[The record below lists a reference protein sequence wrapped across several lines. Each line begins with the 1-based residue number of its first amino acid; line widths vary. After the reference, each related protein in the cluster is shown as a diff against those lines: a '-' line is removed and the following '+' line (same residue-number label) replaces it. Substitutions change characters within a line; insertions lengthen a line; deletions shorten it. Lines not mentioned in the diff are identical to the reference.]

1 MSLQKINWSQIDT
14 DPFFGDVDLGTQ
26 ENYLKNVY
34 AENLYV
40 SGITAST
47 INVNSSNILTKISG
61 GTDIS
66 VVGGQT
72 GITINN
78 DNPDQIVTISGGT
91 GIQTGGT
98 YPNFSIVN
106 TAPDRTVTISGGTG
120 IQTGGTYP
128 NFTIENILPDQ
139 TVTLTGGTNIEVTGT
154 YPNFGVNFTGT
165 TGSGT
170 PAGNNGEIQFNNNGV
185 FGSSTGFTF
194 GNNSQLDLR
203 GGAHFGVGT
212 PTFFIGTGEHIVE
225 ITATG
230 GTAPLTLIGGSG
242 GVEIWKDAAIGG
254 NFPTK
259 AVWYGAAKPGV
270 SADGDI
276 HFATY
281 NTGQSWQD
289 RIIVNNNTGD
299 VNIVNG
305 LTATTISGDTFFGNG
320 SGLTNVNLFTNT
332 GTTTVDLGGISGGT
346 TLFGKTVQ
354 EIWDL
359 LFFPYEEPLFA
370 SFTVNPSLPTFE
382 VGQSVTAGTKLYTWS
397 VQHPQN
403 LSANTLSII
412 EYTGTTEFRT
422 IDSGFSGTSKTIT
435 TTIPTFSSETPT
447 TQTIY
452 KIEGYNTQGNL
463 FTRSINANWRHRWYY
478 GKYSGSS
485 VTNNEI
491 TGLTTTLVSNV
502 VNNYVTLSP
511 TLNPEYGYFIIPTG
525 LTQPTDL
532 RNSTSGCQGSNV
544 PYTNE
549 GTVIITNTY
558 GLPVTYNIYRT
569 VNLFA
574 GTTNI
579 WFCNN

>member
-26 ENYLKNVY
+26 ENYLKNVFT
-34 AENLYV
+34 ENLYV
-40 SGITAST
+40 SGITAGT
-47 INVNSSNILTKISG
+47 LNVLSSDILTKISG

-66 VVGGQT
+66 INGGTT
-72 GITINN
+72 GITITNTS
-78 DNPDQIVTISGGT
+78 PDQ
-91 GIQTGGT
+91 
-98 YPNFSIVN
+98 
-106 TAPDRTVTISGGTG
+106 TVTISGGTG

-128 NFTIENILPDQ
+128 NFTITNTSPDQ
-139 TVTLTGGTNIEVTGT
+139 TVTISGGTGIQTGGTYPNFTITNSSPDQTVTITGGTNIEVTGT
-154 YPNFGVNFTGT
+154 YPNFGINFTGV
-165 TGSGT
+165 TGD
-170 PAGNNGEIQFNNNGV
+170 AV
-185 FGSSTGFTF
+185 F
-194 GNNSQLDLR
+194 
-203 GGAHFGVGT
+203 
-212 PTFFIGTGEHIVE
+212 
-225 ITATG
+225 TG
-230 GTAPLTLIGGSG
+230 GTVIGETIFLSG
-242 GVEIWKDAAIGG
+242 I
-254 NFPTK
+254 T
-259 AVWYGAAKPGV
+259 GA
-270 SADGDI
+270 
-276 HFATY
+276 T
-281 NTGQSWQD
+281 
-289 RIIVNNNTGD
+289 IV
-299 VNIVNG
+299 
-305 LTATTISGDTFFGNG
+305 GDTFFGNG
-320 SGLTNVNLFTNT
+320 SGLTNVNIFTNT
-332 GTTTVDLGGISGGT
+332 GTTTIGLGGISNGT
-346 TLFGKTVQ
+346 VLFGKTVQ

-359 LFFPYEEPLFA
+359 MFFPYEEPLFA

-502 VNNYVTLSP
+502 VNNYVTLNS

-558 GLPVTYNIYRT
+558 GLPVTYRIYKT

-574 GTTNI
+574 GTTNV
-579 WFCNN
+579 WFCNI